1 MNNILV
7 TGGCGFIGSH
17 VALGLLNKGYNVTIL
32 DSNINSSE
40 NSIDRISYLNLSNNS
55 IAKGKI
61 FFFKG
66 DIRDIDLLEKIFCE
80 NIKKNSPINAV
91 IHLAGL
97 KSVKNSFDN
106 PLLYWD
112 VNVRGS
118 IALFNAMIKYGCFN
132 LVFSSSATVYGNP
145 ISIPIFEYFETKP
158 INPYGKSKLKV
169 ENIIKSLFQR
179 HKLEFRAIILR
190 YFNPLGAHYSGNIG
204 ENYNLLSENIFPKI
218 INVALGKSKY
228 LKIFGNDW
236 PTHDGTAIRDFIH
249 IMDLADGHIKAID
262 YLRNSEPKCLTLNLG
277 TGVKTSL
284 LELISSF
291 ELANSISIPYKFC
304 KKRVGDTPILLADN
318 TLAGKVLNWYP
329 KKSVID
335 MCRDGWNFAKKS

>member
-1 MNNILV
+1 MVILV
-7 TGGCGFIGSH
+7 TGATGF
-17 VALGLLNKGYNVTIL
+17 LGKRVCNMLLQKNHKIRVISRNPSIKFDDLVIADLARDSIEETIFSDVT
-32 DSNINSSE
+32 S
-40 NSIDRISYLNLSNNS
+40 
-55 IAKGKI
+55 
-61 FFFKG
+61 
-66 DIRDIDLLEKIFCE
+66 
-80 NIKKNSPINAV
+80 V

-106 PLLYWD
+106 PLLHWD

-262 YLRNSEPKCLTLNLG
+262 YLRNSEPKCLTLNFDQHSRTATNLLG
-277 TGVKTSL
+277 AFHLK
-284 LELISSF
+284 
-291 ELANSISIPYKFC
+291 N
-304 KKRVGDTPILLADN
+304 
-318 TLAGKVLNWYP
+318 
-329 KKSVID
+329 
-335 MCRDGWNFAKKS
+335 